1 MTLMKELAS
10 GSEGAGSK
18 HDASSSWVPVD
29 NKPEVYD
36 FRAADGQD
44 SSYQCDRWSCTH
56 RTGSMGQAPQ
66 VPKSLYRGFQ
76 PKENATDLDA
86 TGFSHPPLEPK
97 DLSDAHGVRREE
109 FACTGGVALTV
120 GSS

>member
-29 NKPEVYD
+29 NKPE
-36 FRAADGQD
+36 
-44 SSYQCDRWSCTH
+44 
-56 RTGSMGQAPQ
+56 GQAPQ